1 MPESR
6 EIDTEVGSLHVDEF
20 GNRAGPAV
28 MLWPSLYCT
37 GAVWSAQIAVLA
49 PHHHVLVVDPP
60 GHGRSGVPP
69 HRFTLEATASA
80 TLTVLDSFAIND
92 VALVGG
98 AWGGMVGVQ
107 LATMTPDRVR
117 ALVLI
122 NTPLDRWRGRQ
133 RVEITVLAAL
143 LRVGGARLV
152 ATLLINNMLADRVRR
167 DDPQRIRGFRAEL
180 RALDRRGLH
189 RSARS
194 AMLDRPSLLP
204 LLPHLTVPVLVVA
217 GSEDPLWPVAKAR
230 AEAEM
235 IPGARFEVVPGTAH
249 LSAFEA
255 PQLVNH
261 LLIEFLKTVTD
272 GQPSS

>member
-1 MPESR
+1 MPRSQ

-20 GNRAGPAV
+20 GNRALPAV

-37 GAVWSAQIAVLA
+37 GGVWSDQIAVLA
-49 PHHHVLVVDPP
+49 PHHRVLVVDPP

-69 HRFTLEATASA
+69 RRFTLEATARA
-80 TLTVLDSFAIND
+80 TLTVLDAFSIND
-92 VALVGG
+92 VTIVGG
-98 AWGGMVGVQ
+98 AWGGMVGVV
-107 LATMTPDRVR
+107 LAALSPDRVR
-117 ALVLI
+117 GLVLI
-122 NTPLDRWRGRQ
+122 NSPLDRWRGRQ
-133 RVEITVLAAL
+133 RVEITLLAAL

-152 ATLLINNMLADRVRR
+152 ASLLTNNMLSDRVRR
-167 DDPQRIRGFRAEL
+167 DDPQRVRGFSAEL

-204 LLPHLTVPVLVVA
+204 LLPRLKVPVLVIA
-217 GSEDPLWPVAKAR
+217 GSEDSLWPVAKAR
-230 AEAEM
+230 AEVAM

-272 GQPSS
+272 GQLSS